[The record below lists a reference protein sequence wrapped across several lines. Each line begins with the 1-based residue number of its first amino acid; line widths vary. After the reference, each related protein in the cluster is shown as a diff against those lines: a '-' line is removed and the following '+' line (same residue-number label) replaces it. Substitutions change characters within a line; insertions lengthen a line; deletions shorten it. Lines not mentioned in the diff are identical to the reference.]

1 MITIGTL
8 AEHPQ
13 GNVELG
19 GSEKGESTGCVHTAP
34 ISNVVFKPTYIR
46 CLGLSSRE
54 GGWPLRREAGTKRS

>member
-34 ISNVVFKPTYIR
+34 ISNVVFKPTYNR
-46 CLGLSSRE
+46 
-54 GGWPLRREAGTKRS
+54 